1 MSEEEKVSGFHAFQW
16 ISSIRLLPLRSQ
28 LCYMRELTSLT
39 EYGTEI
45 GHVRAGAQYEIGPMR
60 VECCSVR
67 MWMGW
72 GKGIWDGIKNLLPEG

>member
-1 MSEEEKVSGFHAFQW
+1 
-16 ISSIRLLPLRSQ
+16 
-28 LCYMRELTSLT
+28 MRELTSLT